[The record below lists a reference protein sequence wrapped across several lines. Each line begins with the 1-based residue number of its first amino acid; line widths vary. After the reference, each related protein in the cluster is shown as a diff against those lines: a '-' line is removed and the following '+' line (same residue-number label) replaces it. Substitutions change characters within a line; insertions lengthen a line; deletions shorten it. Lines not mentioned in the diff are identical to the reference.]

1 MRALQ
6 ARLGPLAAPDGS
18 AYYAHGNTRVI
29 AAVYGPHEVTMRS
42 KAHHDRVLINCE
54 FAFAPF
60 SMTERRKRGKTD
72 KCDASGYPL
81 GFTHAVTDS
90 RRRSGSSWKRRSR
103 RQSWG
108 SCFRARKLIFSSKCC
123 SQTEVCCANVG
134 NI

>member
-72 KCDASGYPL
+72 KYDDDASACALPHI
-81 GFTHAVTDS
+81 TADS
-90 RRRSGSSWKRRSR
+90 RLRSAS
-103 RQSWG
+103 
-108 SCFRARKLIFSSKCC
+108 
-123 SQTEVCCANVG
+123 
-134 NI
+134 